1 MSSKP
6 MLSQEIKALAAEA
19 GFDAC
24 GISAAGPVDE
34 GHAAF
39 FRKWLEDGRNADM
52 HYMAGYEDKRLN
64 PALLAAGAKSVIS
77 LALNYHQERR
87 IDKRQWQ
94 IATYAYGKD
103 YHTVVKSML
112 HALALKLRDVL
123 GINVLGVYCDTAPV
137 LERYWAWRGGLGWIG
152 RNTQLII
159 PGKGS
164 NFFLGEI
171 LVDVETDYDSPMDSR
186 CGDCMRCV
194 NACPG
199 KALCAAG
206 GLDAGRCLSYLT
218 IEYRGDMSGEQAVK
232 LGNRIYGCDTCQDV
246 CPHNSCA
253 AGTNVEEFVLSPAL
267 AGMDKADWLVLT
279 EERYR
284 ELFKGSAVKRAKYAG
299 LCRNIK
305 AVSGNDE

>member
-218 IEYRGDMSGEQAVK
+218 IEYRGDMSGEQGFDCAV
-232 LGNRIYGCDTCQDV
+232 
-246 CPHNSCA
+246 
-253 AGTNVEEFVLSPAL
+253 PAL
-267 AGMDKADWLVLT
+267 EFCDGFPPEFPAGSIENVQFSVIRTFRRRSGGDRPIFRSLRIG
-279 EERYR
+279 EGG
-284 ELFKGSAVKRAKYAG
+284 GSADPAG
-299 LCRNIK
+299 
-305 AVSGNDE
+305 